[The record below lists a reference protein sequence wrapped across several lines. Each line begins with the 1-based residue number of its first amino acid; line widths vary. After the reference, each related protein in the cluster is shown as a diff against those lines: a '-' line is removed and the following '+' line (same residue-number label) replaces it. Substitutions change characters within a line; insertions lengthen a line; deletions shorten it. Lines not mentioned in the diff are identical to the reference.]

1 MDDKKIKLKKKKRKK
16 SALLTDEFWRLFWG
30 APVTQL
36 IQVQILHQAPHPPR
50 FNLIAYWFRVER
62 SIDKGESGSLSF
74 RSGLYLL
81 PWVCVLACVCV
92 CVCILYGGEAGWRKG
107 EKSVRGVDVVLT
119 GGLLYVWCTC
129 VVIIFLCGQFIGWWT
144 GFIMLCPTGPV
155 WGNQCVNLVS
165 VPLRFIYFLH
175 SYPLLI
181 FQPLLLLTC
190 LPSRWATG
198 SCTQGTYSSIGYK
211 MEGQCPLHLR

>member
-1 MDDKKIKLKKKKRKK
+1 MKFKKK

-36 IQVQILHQAPHPPR
+36 IQVQILHQAPHSPR

-92 CVCILYGGEAGWRKG
+92 CAYFMEGKQGGGREKRVWG
-107 EKSVRGVDVVLT
+107 EWMLCWQEV
-119 GGLLYVWCTC
+119 LLYAWCAF
-129 VVIIFLCGQFIGWWT
+129 VVIMFLCGQFIGWWT
-144 GFIMLCPTGPV
+144 SFIMLCPTGPIS
-155 WGNQCVNLVS
+155 GKQCVNLVS
-165 VPLRFIYFLH
+165 VPLHFIYFLH

-181 FQPLLLLTC
+181 FQPLLLLTR
-190 LPSRWATG
+190 LPSCWATG

-211 MEGQCPLHLR
+211 MEGQCPPLLR